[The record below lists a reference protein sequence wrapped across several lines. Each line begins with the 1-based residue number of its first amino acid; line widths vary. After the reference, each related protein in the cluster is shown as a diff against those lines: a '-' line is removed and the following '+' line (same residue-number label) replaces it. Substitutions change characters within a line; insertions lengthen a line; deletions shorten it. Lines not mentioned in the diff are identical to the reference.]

1 MESQRG
7 AGVDVASGGDLLVGH
22 PAARCEGEFQL
33 VAVELRL
40 GRGEAGAD
48 GGQLDLADAG
58 ELVAHL
64 LGLEAEL
71 FGVGKV
77 LPFASSADAE
87 MGAEGLDPQR
97 RAVHVAYDRPLHE
110 AAATVADLHVDQV
123 ARHGSCEP

>member
-33 VAVELRL
+33 VAVELRAGRPQAGGNL
-40 GRGEAGAD
+40 G
-48 GGQLDLADAG
+48 QFDLADAR

-71 FGVGKV
+71 FGVGKTKS
-77 LPFASSADAE
+77 P
-87 MGAEGLDPQR
+87 G
-97 RAVHVAYDRPLHE
+97 
-110 AAATVADLHVDQV
+110 TVI
-123 ARHGSCEP
+123 GTKTT

>member
-7 AGVDVASGGDLLVGH
+7 AGVDVASGGNLLVGH

-64 LGLEAEL
+64 YGGLSI
-71 FGVGKV
+71 V
-77 LPFASSADAE
+77 PI
-87 MGAEGLDPQR
+87 
-97 RAVHVAYDRPLHE
+97 
-110 AAATVADLHVDQV
+110 
-123 ARHGSCEP
+123 